1 MCNFSY
7 ESYVTAALSGD
18 KAAMNELIARFA
30 PTVESIAS
38 AYLSK
43 SPLTKDD
50 LIQEGMIGLLSSVYG
65 YSPDGGAKFKTYATT
80 CISNRIISAV
90 RNQLRDKHIP
100 LNTYCNLDNLEII
113 DARTDPQLIVD
124 MQDKMNIINEKIET
138 RLSELEKNV
147 LRLHIAGYNY
157 SSVAE
162 KLSVSEKAVDN
173 ALQRARKKLRD
184 K

>member
-1 MCNFSY
+1 MYKPCLEDIVS
-7 ESYVTAALSGD
+7 TALSGD
-18 KAAMNELIARFA
+18 KAAMNELIVLFA

-38 AYLSK
+38 AYSSK
-43 SPLTKDD
+43 SPLTRDD
-50 LIQEGMIGLLSSVYG
+50 LIQEGMIGLLSSMYG

-90 RNQLRDKHIP
+90 RGQLRDKHIP
-100 LNTYCNLDNLEII
+100 LNEYVNFEDVNLTDV
-113 DARTDPQLIVD
+113 RTDPQLIVD
-124 MQDKMNIINEKIET
+124 MQEKMRILDERIET
-138 RLSELEKNV
+138 ELTQLEKDV
-147 LRLHIAGYNY
+147 LRLHIAGCNY

-162 KLSVSEKAVDN
+162 KLSVSEKTVDN

>member
-1 MCNFSY
+1 MCSFSY
-7 ESYVTAALSGD
+7 EENVNAALNGD
-18 KAAMNELIARFA
+18 ESAMNELIVHLA
-30 PTVESIAS
+30 PTVEKIAS
-38 AYLSK
+38 AYSSK
-43 SPLTKDD
+43 SPLSRDD

-90 RNQLRDKHIP
+90 RNQLRNKHMP
-100 LNTYCNLDNLEII
+100 LNGYVSLDELELI
-113 DARTDPQLIVD
+113 DARTNPQTVLD
-124 MQDKMNIINEKIET
+124 MQDKMKILNERIEQC
-138 RLSELEKNV
+138 LSELEKNV

-162 KLSVSEKAVDN
+162 KLSVSEKTVDN